1 MFFLRLIC
9 QLLSL
14 YAVLL
19 LVHFALPYI
28 TSSRCKWMETLD
40 GVCAPAISLGKTVL
54 GILFPDKQFNLDP
67 SPLAAALICWAVQ
80 WLLSWFL

>member
-1 MFFLRLIC
+1 MFFLRLLS
-9 QLLSL
+9 QVLSL
-14 YAVLL
+14 YAVML

-28 TSSRCKWMETLD
+28 TSSRYKWMEALD
-40 GVCAPAISLGKTVL
+40 GICAPGESLGKTIL
-54 GILFPDKQFNLDP
+54 ARLFPDMQFKLDP